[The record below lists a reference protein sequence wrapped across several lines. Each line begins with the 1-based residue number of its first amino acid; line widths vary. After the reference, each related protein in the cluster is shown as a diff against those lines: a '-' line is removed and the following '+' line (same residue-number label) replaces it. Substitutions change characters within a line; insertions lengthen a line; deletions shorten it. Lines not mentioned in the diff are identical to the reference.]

1 MNAKHIFI
9 VNPVAGKKNQTDFIK
24 EELDKIP
31 NFEYTLYN
39 TKEVGDAT
47 KYVHNMCKEN
57 PDVELKFYA
66 CGGDGTVNEV
76 VSGLIGYPN
85 ASFTCYPCGSGN
97 DFVKASCEYDF
108 TSLVSL
114 IDSDEKKIDLLKVNG
129 HNSINIINIGF
140 DAAVSYNMAKFKK
153 WPGVSG
159 KGAYNLALVYSLFN
173 DMRHKGKVYV
183 DDKLVYDGKFLL
195 TAACNGICC
204 GGGYYFMPKAKI
216 DSGVIEQMFVKKIG
230 LFKFLKY
237 VKQFKNGTYEKY
249 PILMKYI
256 NLYKG
261 RKIKVIS
268 TNGKYLKYGYDGENG
283 ISKEIDIEIYPSALR
298 FFFPKKAK
306 NLDNCEEK

>member
-1 MNAKHIFI
+1 MKTKHIFI
-9 VNPVAGKKNQTDFIK
+9 VNPVAGKKDNTAYIK
-24 EELDKIP
+24 ETLDSIP
-31 NFEYTLYN
+31 SFEYELYS

-57 PDVELKFYA
+57 PDLDLRFYA
-66 CGGDGTVNEV
+66 CGGDGTINEV

-85 ASFTCYPCGSGN
+85 VSFTCFPCGSGN
-97 DFVKASCEYDF
+97 DFIKATADKDF
-108 TSLVSL
+108 TDIKNL
-114 IDSDEKKIDLLKVNG
+114 IDADERKIDLIKVNG
-129 HNSINIINIGF
+129 HNSINIVNIGF

-173 DMRHKGKVYV
+173 DMRHKCKIYV
-183 DDKLVYDGKFLL
+183 DDKLVYEGGFLL

-216 DSGVIEQMFVKKIG
+216 DSGYIDQMFVKKIG
-230 LFKFLKY
+230 LFKFLRY
-237 VKQFKNGTYEKY
+237 VKQFKAGTYEKY
-249 PILMKYI
+249 PKLMKYI
-256 NLYKG
+256 NLYQG

-283 ISKEIDIEIYPSALR
+283 IAKEIEIEIIPSALR
-298 FFFPKKAK
+298 FFVPKETK
-306 NLDNCEEK
+306 NLDK